1 MFLYFVFKS
10 YHNFKTNCM
19 ELTIAILLILA
30 LGAAAFFL
38 FKKLKK
44 SQEDNKQLNASLEA
58 YRPII
63 DIESALSVKNKELEV
78 IQKAAEELRE
88 KYHNGKELLTKLE
101 RDINL
106 FESDL
111 DTIDF
116 GIYKPIFNL
125 DDSEAYK
132 LMLTEIVNRQKD
144 FIQRERA
151 AICTTTWTVEGSEA
165 KGRAMIRQYIKLTLR
180 AFNGEADSLIAKVKW
195 NNIARFEERLKRAH
209 EAINKLGKSNHVHI
223 TDDYLQLK
231 LDELHLVHELEVKKY
246 EEKEEQRQ
254 IREQMREEEKAQ
266 RELERA
272 QREAEDE
279 EKRFEKALEQA
290 QKKLE
295 KAQGKELDQ
304 LSNQILELQRQLE
317 QAHEAKERAISRAQM
332 TRSGHVYIISN
343 IGSFGENRYKI
354 GMTRRLEPM
363 DRVKELGDASVPF
376 EFDVHAMIYSEDAPG
391 LENTLHKIFN
401 EKRVN
406 MVNYRKEF
414 FNVSLQEIEEAIK
427 ENTDAEFHITKAA
440 EAKEYRE
447 TLSILTAPIQ
457 AETKAPQVAA
467 YPDAIF

>member
-1 MFLYFVFKS
+1 
-10 YHNFKTNCM
+10 M